1 MKPWSRFEDG
11 RIRRLAAT
19 HTAKQLAALL
29 PGRTVNAIHQR
40 AYLLKVRLQK
50 AGDRDY
56 RTKYPDALV
65 ERVRQLHE
73 QGKAPSAIARETG
86 VPLGSVKS
94 FVYYRG
100 RAQASLV
107 LIQQHQVAA

>member
-1 MKPWSRFEDG
+1 MRTWSRRED
-11 RIRRLAAT
+11 RTIRRLAAT
-19 HTAKQLAALL
+19 HTAKQLAELL

-40 AYLLKVRLQK
+40 AYRLKVRLQK

-56 RTKYPDALV
+56 RTKDSDALV

-73 QGKAPSAIARETG
+73 QGKAPSAISRETG
-86 VPLGSVKS
+86 VPIGSVKS
-94 FVYYRG
+94 FAYYRA

-107 LIQQHQVAA
+107 QLEQAAA